1 MPPSEAKPERERK
14 RFVTPFPSKRLT
26 DVSEVAE
33 QLALL
38 WQIVGFV
45 VLYRIPES
53 IFQ

>member
-33 QLALL
+33 QLGRGLINV
-38 WQIVGFV
+38 QP
-45 VLYRIPES
+45 YPD
-53 IFQ
+53 